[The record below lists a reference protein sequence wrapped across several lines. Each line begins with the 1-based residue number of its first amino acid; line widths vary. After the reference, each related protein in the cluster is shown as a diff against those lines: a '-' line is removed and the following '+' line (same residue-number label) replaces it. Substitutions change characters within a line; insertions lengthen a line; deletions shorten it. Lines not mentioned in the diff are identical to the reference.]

1 MEPHDPRDPFGVHI
15 GAREIYDQLVGMRE
29 DVRSL
34 VQDREET
41 DKALGDHETRIR
53 SLEAFRYA
61 APVGA
66 ITGIL
71 GGVAAIAKAAGLI

>member
-1 MEPHDPRDPFGVHI
+1 MHI

-34 VQDREET
+34 VQDREDT
-41 DKALGDHETRIR
+41 DRALADHEERLR
-53 SLEAFRYA
+53 KVEKLQYA

-66 ITGIL
+66 ITGLL
-71 GGVAAIAKAAGLI
+71 GGLAAVAKAAGII

>member
-1 MEPHDPRDPFGVHI
+1 MSEPQDPLGVHI

-34 VQDREET
+34 VQDREDT
-41 DKALGDHETRIR
+41 DKALNDHEERLR
-53 SLEAFRYA
+53 KLEAFRHA

-66 ITGIL
+66 LTGIL
-71 GGVAAIAKAAGLI
+71 GGLAALAKAGGLI